1 MFNHL
6 YIDVKAPVEFV
17 LSLARMSKV
26 RIKRVIKTKKGCS
39 FYISSKDF
47 EIFKDTLTKHQKEY
61 FITKNYSVKTFFS
74 RNLVRYGFY
83 AAFFIAF
90 IIIFF
95 YSTNATRL
103 QIEGNSLVDTQII
116 VDTVKSVV
124 LLPSSKKNIDRNEII
139 KKIVTLEGISNA
151 SVELKGNTIFV
162 KVYEELGKVEISDP
176 NDFGPILS
184 KFDAV
189 VTRIITY
196 SGEAVIKKGQA
207 VQKGDKLIT
216 SEKVLQE
223 GIICKEKALGD
234 IYGRVWYAKSLVIP
248 PSIMVNQRTGK
259 KEIYNFTFFNF
270 SKKYKGNFANYEI
283 EKSSYL
289 LPCIF
294 PFKIS
299 TYTYFET
306 KSREIEWDY
315 DSNKQGIIKN
325 NTQLLENALPEKV
338 IKLRTWY
345 VEKRVDKIVY
355 LDIYYEVEMKI
366 N

>member
-6 YIDVKAPVEFV
+6 YIYLAAPLEFV

-47 EIFKDTLTKHQKEY
+47 DIFKGTLTKHQKEY
-61 FITKNYSVKTFFS
+61 SIIKNYSVKTFFS
-74 RNLVRYGFY
+74 RNIVRYGFY
-83 AAFFIAF
+83 AALFIAF
-90 IIIFF
+90 IVMFF
-95 YSTNATRL
+95 YSTNVTRL
-103 QIEGNSLVDTQII
+103 KVEGNTLVDTQII
-116 VDTVKSVV
+116 IDTVKSVV
-124 LLPSSKKNIDRNEII
+124 ELPYSKKNIDRSEII

-176 NDFGPILS
+176 NDFSPILS

-196 SGEAVIKKGQA
+196 SGGAVIKKGQA

-216 SEKVLQE
+216 SDIVLQE
-223 GIICKEKALGD
+223 GIVAKEKAMGD
-234 IYGRVWYAKSLVIP
+234 VYGRVWYTKSLVIP
-248 PSIMVNQRTGK
+248 PTFMVNQRTGK

-289 LPCIF
+289 LPCIL
-294 PFKIS
+294 PFKIT

-306 KSREIEWDY
+306 KSIEAEWDY
-315 DSNKQGIIKN
+315 ERNKQGIIKD
-325 NTQLLENALPEKV
+325 NTQLLENLLPEKA

-345 VEKRVDKIVY
+345 IEKRVDKFVY